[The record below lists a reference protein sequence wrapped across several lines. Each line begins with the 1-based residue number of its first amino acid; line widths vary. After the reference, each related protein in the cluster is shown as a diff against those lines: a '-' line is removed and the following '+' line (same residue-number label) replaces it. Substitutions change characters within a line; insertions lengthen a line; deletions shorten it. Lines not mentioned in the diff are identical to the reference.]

1 MINNGKIKENGVLF
15 KYMGIKQNTV
25 MVYYLINTE
34 IRYRGEKMDLEL
46 TTKEPIY
53 IQIKRHIEM
62 KIISGIL
69 KGGQRM
75 PSVREY
81 ANELKVNPNTIQRVY
96 FELENDK
103 LIKTQRGIGKFV
115 TEDKEIINELKKEK
129 SRDIFRE
136 FINSTKVIGL
146 NKEEVISLIN
156 EMYQEEEDE

>member
-1 MINNGKIKENGVLF
+1 M
-15 KYMGIKQNTV
+15 
-25 MVYYLINTE
+25 
-34 IRYRGEKMDLEL
+34 
-46 TTKEPIY
+46 
-53 IQIKRHIEM
+53 
-62 KIISGIL
+62 
-69 KGGQRM
+69 
-75 PSVREY
+75 
-81 ANELKVNPNTIQRVY
+81 NPNTIQRVY

-146 NKEEVISLIN
+146 NKEEVISFIN

>member
-1 MINNGKIKENGVLF
+1 
-15 KYMGIKQNTV
+15 

-96 FELENDK
+96 FELEND
-103 LIKTQRGIGKFV
+103 TY
-115 TEDKEIINELKKEK
+115 INYVKQIE
-129 SRDIFRE
+129 
-136 FINSTKVIGL
+136 
-146 NKEEVISLIN
+146 
-156 EMYQEEEDE
+156 YEEELEYEEMEW

>member
-1 MINNGKIKENGVLF
+1 
-15 KYMGIKQNTV
+15 
-25 MVYYLINTE
+25 MVYCLINTE

-81 ANELKVNPNTIQRVY
+81 ANELKVKDIIEFYRDFYKDFDNEEMER
-96 FELENDK
+96 L
-103 LIKTQRGIGKFV
+103 LKFM
-115 TEDKEIINELKKEK
+115 N
-129 SRDIFRE
+129 
-136 FINSTKVIGL
+136 L
-146 NKEEVISLIN
+146 NKEMKTNNLSK
-156 EMYQEEEDE
+156 EMCEKLA

>member
-1 MINNGKIKENGVLF
+1 M
-15 KYMGIKQNTV
+15 
-25 MVYYLINTE
+25 
-34 IRYRGEKMDLEL
+34 
-46 TTKEPIY
+46 
-53 IQIKRHIEM
+53 
-62 KIISGIL
+62 
-69 KGGQRM
+69 
-75 PSVREY
+75 
-81 ANELKVNPNTIQRVY
+81 NPNTIQRVY

>member
-1 MINNGKIKENGVLF
+1 MLF
-15 KYMGIKQNTV
+15 
-25 MVYYLINTE
+25 
-34 IRYRGEKMDLEL
+34 R
-46 TTKEPIY
+46 
-53 IQIKRHIEM
+53 
-62 KIISGIL
+62 S
-69 KGGQRM
+69 
-75 PSVREY
+75 
-81 ANELKVNPNTIQRVY
+81 QRVY

>member
-1 MINNGKIKENGVLF
+1 
-15 KYMGIKQNTV
+15 

-81 ANELKVNPNTIQRVY
+81 ANELKVNHNTIQRVY

>member
-1 MINNGKIKENGVLF
+1 
-15 KYMGIKQNTV
+15 

-96 FELENDK
+96 FELENDIY
-103 LIKTQRGIGKFV
+103 L
-115 TEDKEIINELKKEK
+115 DPEK
-129 SRDIFRE
+129 QIE
-136 FINSTKVIGL
+136 
-146 NKEEVISLIN
+146 
-156 EMYQEEEDE
+156 YEEEKDWNLEL

>member
-1 MINNGKIKENGVLF
+1 M
-15 KYMGIKQNTV
+15 
-25 MVYYLINTE
+25 YYLINTE

-115 TEDKEIINELKKEK
+115 TEDKEIIYKAYFSCSKSNLELT
-129 SRDIFRE
+129 FHT
-136 FINSTKVIGL
+136 FL
-146 NKEEVISLIN
+146 FYL
-156 EMYQEEEDE
+156 

>member
-1 MINNGKIKENGVLF
+1 MS
-15 KYMGIKQNTV
+15 
-25 MVYYLINTE
+25 
-34 IRYRGEKMDLEL
+34 
-46 TTKEPIY
+46 P
-53 IQIKRHIEM
+53 
-62 KIISGIL
+62 
-69 KGGQRM
+69 
-75 PSVREY
+75 
-81 ANELKVNPNTIQRVY
+81 IQRVY

>member
-1 MINNGKIKENGVLF
+1 MINNGKI
-15 KYMGIKQNTV
+15 
-25 MVYYLINTE
+25 
-34 IRYRGEKMDLEL
+34 
-46 TTKEPIY
+46 
-53 IQIKRHIEM
+53 
-62 KIISGIL
+62 
-69 KGGQRM
+69 
-75 PSVREY
+75 
-81 ANELKVNPNTIQRVY
+81 NELKVNPNTIQRVY

>member
-1 MINNGKIKENGVLF
+1 
-15 KYMGIKQNTV
+15 

-115 TEDKEIINELKKEK
+115 TEDKEIINELKK
-129 SRDIFRE
+129 DIFRE

>member
-1 MINNGKIKENGVLF
+1 
-15 KYMGIKQNTV
+15 

-75 PSVREY
+75 PSVRE
-81 ANELKVNPNTIQRVY
+81 L
-96 FELENDK
+96 
-103 LIKTQRGIGKFV
+103 
-115 TEDKEIINELKKEK
+115 
-129 SRDIFRE
+129 
-136 FINSTKVIGL
+136 
-146 NKEEVISLIN
+146 SLIHI
-156 EMYQEEEDE
+156 